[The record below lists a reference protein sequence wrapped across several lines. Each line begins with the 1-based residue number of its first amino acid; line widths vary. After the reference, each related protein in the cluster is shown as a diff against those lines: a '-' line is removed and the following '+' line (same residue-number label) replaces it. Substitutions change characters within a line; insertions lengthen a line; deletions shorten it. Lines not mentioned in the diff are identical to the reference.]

1 MPDPFNWSNVD
12 LASPAECASCLI
24 DPLTFEDLLTEINS
38 NLPEISAAT
47 VREQFETD
55 LFSRMQDARAVFED
69 NLKNIVKHAQEE
81 RRNP

>member
-1 MPDPFNWSNVD
+1 MPTPNWSHID
-12 LASPAECASCLI
+12 LSSPSERSLCLI

-38 NLPEISAAT
+38 NLPEISAST

-69 NLKNIVKHAQEE
+69 NLKNIVKHAQAE
-81 RRNP
+81 RNSP